1 MAHTHECKC
10 GMVLPETWRG
20 DQKWSGL
27 EEVKLDEESY
37 EYAIEGYTQMV

>member
-1 MAHTHECKC
+1 VAWYFPNLREEIK
-10 GMVLPETWRG
+10 
-20 DQKWSGL
+20 KWSGL